1 MRSVRYAYVVL
12 LLFKTF
18 IKALAKQLYL
28 KVTKFTRRTAGPK
41 AFASKLAKT
50 YYFVKDMSQYNL
62 EVIRRSRRCLK
73 RLAAERVP
81 ELSIYGETDVVEVL
95 YDLTFEIP
103 VRIKAVYKN
112 SPIVTSWR
120 LRFIPLGAAANGN
133 EKVIVASLVNCEE
146 IVDRLRNAGV
156 EDKRIILL

>member
-1 MRSVRYAYVVL
+1 MRPLRYACVEL

-18 IKALAKQLYL
+18 IKALAKQLYM
-28 KVTKFTRRTAGPK
+28 KVTKFTRRTAGTK

-50 YYFVKDMSQYNL
+50 YYFVKDMSLYNL
-62 EVIRRSRRCLK
+62 EVVRRSRRGLR
-73 RLAAERVP
+73 RLEAEKVQ

-103 VRIKAVYKN
+103 VKIRVVYKN
-112 SPIVTSWR
+112 YPTTTSWR
-120 LRFIPLGAAANGN
+120 LRLMPLGTAATGD

-146 IVDRLRNAGV
+146 IVNRLRNAGV